1 MTRLML
7 LLTLLMGLTLF
18 AAETTPTTL
27 PTGTALPQGIT
38 LVVEDVDLNR
48 DGKIDSAELAAALQ
62 PHQPKP
68 DDWHKWMW
76 KLIGWGGAGMF
87 GLRWLVQFWA
97 TKKAGKPTI
106 PLSFWCI
113 SVCGALMTLSY
124 FVFYKND
131 SVGIISNAL
140 PSVVAAYNLRL
151 ALRHRKDHP
160 ADADLDTAVVDRE
173 EAELAEAE
181 KISKKP

>member
-1 MTRLML
+1 MLANAVRLAQLAAL
-7 LLTLLMGLTLF
+7 LRVPTF
-18 AAETTPTTL
+18 ATEQNPSKLGASV
-27 PTGTALPQGIT
+27 PQ
-38 LVVEDVDLNR
+38 
-48 DGKIDSAELAAALQ
+48 LAAALQ

-76 KLIGWGGAGMF
+76 KFIGWGGAGMF

-106 PLSFWCI
+106 PLSFWGI

-151 ALRHRKDHP
+151 ALKHRKEHP

-173 EAELAEAE
+173 EADLAEAE
-181 KISKKP
+181 KDAKKP